1 MFVFLLKERKKQA
14 LFVFII
20 TVNLLGREFSG
31 MLKVMEYILLQDS
44 QVSEIANSLL
54 TTFYW

>member
-14 LFVFII
+14 SFVFII
-20 TVNLLGREFSG
+20 TVNLLKREFSG
-31 MLKVMEYILLQDS
+31 MLKVMEYIPLQDS
-44 QVSEIANSLL
+44 QVSEIGNSLL